1 MKLGFIFREA
11 TKGLGRNLTM
21 TIAMIITTAIAVGLV
36 VAGIMVTNLTKDTKE
51 IYLDRVE
58 VMVQLNE
65 DISAG
70 DPDCAA
76 PACADLKK
84 QLDADD
90 SVESVEYR
98 NRAESY
104 ERFKELFQDTD
115 PVMVEQTSPDALPA
129 AFHVRL
135 KDPEDNS
142 AIDAIRDNP
151 AVEDVVDQQQEV
163 RDAASNLDAIRNATF
178 VLAIVMSVAAI
189 FLVANMVQIAAFHR
203 TRETEIMRMVG
214 ASRWMT
220 QAPFVVE
227 AVLASL
233 IGVVLGG
240 AGIFLG
246 KAQVVDP
253 SLQGLYESQ
262 LLAPMKSGDLWIA
275 LPLVGLLTLVVTAV
289 TAHITLRSY
298 VRK

>member
-1 MKLGFIFREA
+1 MKLGFVFREA

-36 VAGIMVTNLTKDTKE
+36 VAGVMVTNLTRDTKE

-70 DPDCAA
+70 DPDCAT
-76 PACADLKK
+76 PACADLQE
-84 QLDADD
+84 QLDSDE

-135 KDPEDNS
+135 ADPENAS
-142 AIDAIRDNP
+142 AIDAIRGNP

-163 RDAASNLDAIRNATF
+163 RDAASNLDSIRNATF

-220 QAPFVVE
+220 QAPFVLE

-246 KAQVVDP
+246 QSQVVDP

-275 LPLVGLLTLVVTAV
+275 LPLVGLLALVVTAL

>member
-70 DPDCAA
+70 DPDCTS

-84 QLDADD
+84 QLDTDD

-135 KDPEDNS
+135 KDPEDAS
-142 AIDAIRDNP
+142 AIDAIRDSP

-163 RDAASNLDAIRNATF
+163 RDAASNLDSIRNATF
-178 VLAIVMSVAAI
+178 ILAIVMSVAAI

-220 QAPFVVE
+220 QAPFVME

-233 IGVVLGG
+233 IGVLLGG

-246 KAQVVDP
+246 KSQVVDP

-275 LPLVGLLTLVVTAV
+275 LPLVGLLALVVTAV

>member
-70 DPDCAA
+70 DPDCLT

-135 KDPEDNS
+135 KDPEDAS

-163 RDAASNLDAIRNATF
+163 RDAASNLDSIRNATF

-246 KAQVVDP
+246 KSQVVDP

-275 LPLVGLLTLVVTAV
+275 LPLVGLLALVVTAV

>member
-70 DPDCAA
+70 DQDCVT
-76 PACADLKK
+76 PACADLQG

-104 ERFKELFQDTD
+104 ERF
-115 PVMVEQTSPDALPA
+115 
-129 AFHVRL
+129 
-135 KDPEDNS
+135 
-142 AIDAIRDNP
+142 
-151 AVEDVVDQQQEV
+151 
-163 RDAASNLDAIRNATF
+163 
-178 VLAIVMSVAAI
+178 
-189 FLVANMVQIAAFHR
+189 
-203 TRETEIMRMVG
+203 

-220 QAPFVVE
+220 QAPFVLE
-227 AVLASL
+227 AVLASF

-246 KAQVVDP
+246 KSQVVDP

-275 LPLVGLLTLVVTAV
+275 LPLVGLLALVVTAV
-289 TAHITLRSY
+289 TAHIALRSY

>member
-1 MKLGFIFREA
+1 MNLGFIFREA

-21 TIAMIITTAIAVGLV
+21 TIAMLITTAISVGAV
-36 VAGIMVTNLTKDTKE
+36 VAGIMVTNLTKDTKD

-65 DISAG
+65 DISAT
-70 DPDCAA
+70 DPNCST
-76 PACADLKK
+76 PACADLKD
-84 QLDADD
+84 QLESDS
-90 SVESVEYR
+90 SVESVDFR
-98 NRAESY
+98 NREASY
-104 ERFKELFQDTD
+104 ERFRELFQDTD

-129 AFHVRL
+129 ALHVRL
-135 KDPEDNS
+135 VDPEEAS
-142 AIDAIRDNP
+142 AIDAVRDNP
-151 AVEDVVDQQQEV
+151 AVEEVVDQQEEV
-163 RDAASNLDAIRNATF
+163 REAASNLDSIRTATF
-178 VLAIVMSVAAI
+178 IVAIVMSIAAI

-240 AGIFLG
+240 AGLLVA
-246 KAQVVDP
+246 KSQVIDP
-253 SLQGLYESQ
+253 ALQGLYESQ
-262 LLAPMKSGDLWIA
+262 LLAPMKLSDLWVA
-275 LPLVGLLTLVVTAV
+275 LPLVGLLALAV
-289 TAHITLRSY
+289 TAATAQITLRSY
-298 VRK
+298 VRR

>member
-36 VAGIMVTNLTKDTKE
+36 VAGIMVTNLTKDTKD

-246 KAQVVDP
+246 KSKVVDP

>member
-36 VAGIMVTNLTKDTKE
+36 VAGIMVTNLTKDTKD

-70 DPDCAA
+70 DSDCTS
-76 PACADLKK
+76 PACADIKD
-84 QLDADD
+84 QLEADD

-98 NRAESY
+98 NRSDSY

-115 PVMVEQTSPDALPA
+115 PIMVEQTSPDALPA

-135 KDPEDNS
+135 KDPEDAS

-151 AVEDVVDQQQEV
+151 VVEDVVDQQQEV
-163 RDAASNLDAIRNATF
+163 RDAASNLDSIRNATF

-220 QAPFVVE
+220 QAPFVLE

-246 KAQVVDP
+246 KSQVVDP

-275 LPLVGLLTLVVTAV
+275 LPLVGLLALVVTAV

>member
-36 VAGIMVTNLTKDTKE
+36 VAGIMVTNLTKDTKD

-70 DPDCAA
+70 DSDCTS
-76 PACADLKK
+76 PACADIKD
-84 QLDADD
+84 QLEADD

-135 KDPEDNS
+135 KDPEDAS

-151 AVEDVVDQQQEV
+151 VVEDVVDQQQEV
-163 RDAASNLDAIRNATF
+163 RDAASNLDSIRNATF

-240 AGIFLG
+240 AGILLG
-246 KAQVVDP
+246 KSQVVDP

-275 LPLVGLLTLVVTAV
+275 LPLVALLALVVTAV

>member
-70 DPDCAA
+70 DPDCTS

-151 AVEDVVDQQQEV
+151 AIEDVVDQQQEV
-163 RDAASNLDAIRNATF
+163 RDAASNLDSIRNATF
-178 VLAIVMSVAAI
+178 VLAVVMSVAAI

-246 KAQVVDP
+246 KSQVVDP

-275 LPLVGLLTLVVTAV
+275 LPLVALLALVVTAV

>member
-36 VAGIMVTNLTKDTKE
+36 VAGIMVTNLTKDTKD

-70 DPDCAA
+70 DSDCTS
-76 PACADLKK
+76 PACADIKD
-84 QLDADD
+84 QLEADD

-104 ERFKELFQDTD
+104 DRFKELFQDTD

-135 KDPEDNS
+135 ADPEDNS

-151 AVEDVVDQQQEV
+151 AIEDVVDQQQEV
-163 RDAASNLDAIRNATF
+163 RDAASNLDSIRNATF

-246 KAQVVDP
+246 KSQVVDP

-275 LPLVGLLTLVVTAV
+275 LPLVGLLALVVTAV

>member
-70 DPDCAA
+70 DPDCTS

-84 QLDADD
+84 QLDTDD

-135 KDPEDNS
+135 KDPEDAS
-142 AIDAIRDNP
+142 AIDAIRDSP

-163 RDAASNLDAIRNATF
+163 RDAASNLDSIRNATF

-220 QAPFVVE
+220 QAPFVLE

-246 KAQVVDP
+246 KSQVVDP

-275 LPLVGLLTLVVTAV
+275 LPLVGLLALVVTAV
-289 TAHITLRSY
+289 TAHIALRSY

>member
-70 DPDCAA
+70 DQDCVT
-76 PACADLKK
+76 PACADLQG

-115 PVMVEQTSPDALPA
+115 PVMVEQTSPDALPE

-135 KDPEDNS
+135 KETEDAS

-163 RDAASNLDAIRNATF
+163 RDAASNLDSIRNATF

-220 QAPFVVE
+220 QAPFVLE

-246 KAQVVDP
+246 KSQVVDP

-275 LPLVGLLTLVVTAV
+275 LPLVGLLALVVTAV
-289 TAHITLRSY
+289 TEHIALRSY

>member
-70 DPDCAA
+70 DPDCKS

-151 AVEDVVDQQQEV
+151 AIEDVVDQQQEV
-163 RDAASNLDAIRNATF
+163 RDAASNLDSIRNATF
-178 VLAIVMSVAAI
+178 VLAVVMSVAAI

-233 IGVVLGG
+233 TGVVLGG

-246 KAQVVDP
+246 KSQVVDP

-275 LPLVGLLTLVVTAV
+275 LPLVALLALVVTAV

>member
-70 DPDCAA
+70 DPDCTS

-151 AVEDVVDQQQEV
+151 AIEDVVDQQQEV
-163 RDAASNLDAIRNATF
+163 RDAASNLDSIRNATF
-178 VLAIVMSVAAI
+178 VLAVVMSVAAI

-233 IGVVLGG
+233 TGVVLGG

-246 KAQVVDP
+246 KSQVVDP

-275 LPLVGLLTLVVTAV
+275 LPLVALLALVVTAV

>member
-70 DPDCAA
+70 DQDCVT
-76 PACADLKK
+76 PACADLQG

-115 PVMVEQTSPDALPA
+115 PVMVEQTSPDALPE

-135 KDPEDNS
+135 KDTEDAS

-163 RDAASNLDAIRNATF
+163 RDAASNLDSIRNATF

-220 QAPFVVE
+220 QAPFVLE

-246 KAQVVDP
+246 KSQVVDP

-275 LPLVGLLTLVVTAV
+275 LPLVGLLALVVTAV
-289 TAHITLRSY
+289 TAHIALRSY

>member
-220 QAPFVVE
+220 QAPFVLE
-227 AVLASL
+227 AVLASF

-246 KAQVVDP
+246 KSQVVDP

-275 LPLVGLLTLVVTAV
+275 LPLVGLLALVVTAV
-289 TAHITLRSY
+289 TAHIALRSY

>member
-36 VAGIMVTNLTKDTKE
+36 VAGIMVTNLTKDTKA

-65 DISAG
+65 HISAG
-70 DPDCAA
+70 DPDCTS

-135 KDPEDNS
+135 KDPEDAS
-142 AIDAIRDNP
+142 AIDAIRDSP

-246 KAQVVDP
+246 KSQVVDP

-275 LPLVGLLTLVVTAV
+275 LPFVGLLALVVTAV

>member
-36 VAGIMVTNLTKDTKE
+36 VAGIMVTNLTKDTKD

-70 DPDCAA
+70 DPDCTS
-76 PACADLKK
+76 PACADIKDKLE
-84 QLDADD
+84 ADD

-135 KDPEDNS
+135 VDTEDAS

-163 RDAASNLDAIRNATF
+163 RNAASNLDSIRNATF
-178 VLAIVMSVAAI
+178 ILAIVMSVAAI

-220 QAPFVVE
+220 QAPFVME

-233 IGVVLGG
+233 IGVLLGG

-246 KAQVVDP
+246 KSQVVDP

-275 LPLVGLLTLVVTAV
+275 LPLVGLLALVVTAV

>member
-21 TIAMIITTAIAVGLV
+21 TIAMIITTAISVGAV
-36 VAGIMVTNLTKDTKE
+36 VAGIMVTNLTKDTKD

-65 DISAG
+65 DISAT
-70 DPDCAA
+70 DPNCTT
-76 PACADLKK
+76 PVCADLKE
-84 QLDADD
+84 QLESDS
-90 SVESVEYR
+90 SVESVEFR
-98 NRAESY
+98 NREASY
-104 ERFKELFQDTD
+104 ERFRELFQDTD

-129 AFHVRL
+129 ALHVRL
-135 KDPEDNS
+135 VDPEEAS
-142 AIDAIRDNP
+142 AIDAVRDNS
-151 AVEDVVDQQQEV
+151 AVEEVVDQQEEV
-163 RDAASNLDAIRNATF
+163 REAASNLDSIRTATF
-178 VLAIVMSVAAI
+178 IVAIVMSIAAI

-240 AGIFLG
+240 AGLLVA
-246 KAQVVDP
+246 KSQVIDP
-253 SLQGLYESQ
+253 ALQGLYESQ
-262 LLAPMKSGDLWIA
+262 LLAPMKSSDLWVA
-275 LPLVGLLTLVVTAV
+275 LPLVGLLALAV
-289 TAHITLRSY
+289 TAATAQITLRSY
-298 VRK
+298 VRR